1 MDLPILQ
8 EQELEQD
15 FEFFEL
21 MGFPLC
27 SPFRLLKEDPPAHHT
42 ATEISRLKGKT
53 ILTYGYLVSLKN
65 SKSASGK
72 AIAFAMFHDI
82 HGEIIDTVHF
92 TSSLVRYPFSG
103 SGIYCLKGRV
113 VEEFDFYCV
122 EVFYMKKQSYIR
134 DPRFSD

>member
-1 MDLPILQ
+1 
-8 EQELEQD
+8 
-15 FEFFEL
+15 

-42 ATEISRLKGKT
+42 AAEIPRLKGKT

-72 AIAFAMFHDI
+72 TIAFAMFNDI

-92 TSSLVRYPFSG
+92 TSSLMHYPFSG
-103 SGIYCLKGRV
+103 SGVYCLKGRV

-122 EVFYMKKQSYIR
+122 EVFFMKKQSYIR